1 MTTDNTGTSNPS
13 RVLPLP
19 EPKARTTSAHVG
31 PPRGPARRPL
41 PASPRGNPRRRRA
54 AALLTAADCLAAVAA
69 AAAATAA
76 TAVPG
81 TGGGEG
87 ALAAAVLCAV
97 LLAVLMPLNARAGL
111 YRTALAPT
119 ALGELPALLGRTA
132 AAWCAAA
139 VLPAAAW
146 EGSAPGLTVLAA
158 AVAAHTALACTA
170 RGAVHLA
177 HRRAGRRRPRS
188 ALVVGAGEAGRR
200 ITAALYEHPEYGMRP
215 VGVVEP
221 GGEPADAALAE
232 GVSVPVLTGRED
244 IVRAAIQNAVRDAVF
259 TRDPGS
265 DPAAAALVPLFTDLD
280 CTVWVVGATSPAA
293 HPAAAVP
300 RTRGAGRTD
309 EHLWGFP
316 CRRLDPRPRHHRA
329 GPRGKRALD
338 VTVAAVALAAAAPVL
353 LACALAVRVTDGPG
367 VIFRQ
372 ERIGLGGRPFTVLKF
387 RTLRPRDEHES
398 ATRWNVADD
407 RRMSTVGHVLRRTS
421 LDELPQLWN
430 VLRGDMSLVGP
441 RPERPYF
448 VQRFSRLHPGYAARH
463 RMPAGIT
470 GLAQVH
476 GLRGDTSIEDRARFD
491 NHYIETWSLWQD
503 ISILLRT
510 AGSVLRLGGS

>member
-19 EPKARTTSAHVG
+19 EPKPRTAATHVG
-31 PPRGPARRPL
+31 PPRGPAHRPL
-41 PASPRGNPRRRRA
+41 PATLRGNPHRRRA
-54 AALLTAADCLAAVAA
+54 AALLTAADCLTAVTAA
-69 AAAATAA
+69 AAVTAA
-76 TAVPG
+76 PG
-81 TGGGEG
+81 AGGGG
-87 ALAAAVLCAV
+87 GPLAAAVLCAA

-111 YRTALAPT
+111 YRIALAPT
-119 ALGELPALLGRTA
+119 ALGELPALLGGTA

-139 VLPAAAW
+139 VLPAATW
-146 EGSAPGLTVLAA
+146 QGRTPDWTVLAA
-158 AVAAHTALACTA
+158 AVAAHTALACAA
-170 RGAVHLA
+170 RGAVHMA
-177 HRRAGRRRPRS
+177 RRRAGRRRPRS

-200 ITAALYEHPEYGMRP
+200 VTTALYEHPEYGMRP

-259 TRDPGS
+259 TRDPGT
-265 DPAAAALVPLFTDLD
+265 DPEAAALVPLFTDLD
-280 CTVWVVGATSPAA
+280 CTVWVVGAASPAA
-293 HPAAAVP
+293 HPATALHP
-300 RTRGAGRTD
+300 RGAGRTA

-316 CRRLDPRPRHHRA
+316 CRRLDPRPRHRRA
-329 GPRGKRALD
+329 GLRGKRALD
-338 VTVAAVALAAAAPVL
+338 VAVAAVALVAVAPVL
-353 LACALAVRVTDGPG
+353 LACALAVRIADGPG

-448 VQRFSRLHPGYAARH
+448 VQHFSRLHPGYAARH

-503 ISILLRT
+503 VSILLRT

>member
-1 MTTDNTGTSNPS
+1 MTTENTGTSNPS

-19 EPKARTTSAHVG
+19 EPMTRTTATHPG
-31 PPRGPARRPL
+31 PPRGPAHRSLPPPL
-41 PASPRGNPRRRRA
+41 RGNPYRRRA
-54 AALLTAADCLAAVAA
+54 AGLLMAADCLAAI
-69 AAAATAA
+69 A
-76 TAVPG
+76 TAVAVAGPD
-81 TGGGEG
+81 GGGG
-87 ALAAAVLCAV
+87 RDAFTTAVLCAV
-97 LLAVLMPLNARAGL
+97 LLAVLVPLNARGGL
-111 YRTALAPT
+111 YRVALAPS

-132 AAWCAAA
+132 IAWCAAA
-139 VLPAAAW
+139 ALPAAARDGQAQGW
-146 EGSAPGLTVLAA
+146 AA
-158 AVAAHTALACTA
+158 LAVAVAGHTALACAA

-177 HRRAGRRRPRS
+177 RRRAGRRRPRS
-188 ALVVGAGEAGRR
+188 ALVVGAGPAGRR
-200 ITAALYEHPEYGMRP
+200 ITTALYEHPEYGMRP
-215 VGVVEP
+215 VGVAEP

-244 IVRAAIQNAVRDAVF
+244 IARAVIQNAVRDAVF
-259 TRDPGS
+259 TRDPWS
-265 DPAAAALVPLFTDLD
+265 DPETAALVPLFDDLD

-293 HPAAAVP
+293 HPATAPHV
-300 RTRGAGRTD
+300 RGD
-309 EHLWGFP
+309 DHLWGFA
-316 CRRLDPRPRHHRA
+316 CRRLDPRPRRGPA
-329 GPRGKRALD
+329 GLRCKRALD
-338 VTVAAVALAAAAPVL
+338 VTVAAAALVAVAPVL
-353 LACALAVRVTDGPG
+353 LACALAVRIADGPG

-398 ATRWNVADD
+398 ATRWNVAED
-407 RRMSTVGHVLRRTS
+407 RRMSRVGHVLRRTS

-448 VQRFSRLHPGYAARH
+448 VQRFSQLHPGYAARH

-491 NHYIETWSLWQD
+491 NHYIDTWSLWQD
-503 ISILLRT
+503 VRILLHT
-510 AGSVLRLGGS
+510 AGSVFRLGGS